1 MSFSITITGNIN
13 PFNKL
18 MMYKQEVN
26 FIGHSYPKKT
36 HTTIRIFTN
45 EIINLISSF
54 AISNNRKLD

>member
-1 MSFSITITGNIN
+1 
-13 PFNKL
+13 
-18 MMYKQEVN
+18 MMYKQEVK
-26 FIGHSYPKKT
+26 FIGHLYPKKT